1 MPLRISI
8 LPSDRFFATT
18 LQVLRRIERFPISAG
33 ENGSLDHQS
42 IKRMAEEPKNEAA
55 EDLALL
61 AAIARGDREAFSRFY
76 DRFSRPLYTLAM
88 AILHT
93 QTEAEDALQ
102 EIMTKVWHKAQAYNP
117 QAGKPL
123 SWVMTL
129 MRNHA
134 IDRLRSLKRAAEI
147 KQEALENE
155 VLRPGES
162 DTQKETERN
171 EVAQNIRAT
180 LATLPEDQR
189 KAIELAYFRGLTH
202 SEIAT
207 TLNQPIGT
215 IKARIRR
222 GMQRMRADLSELLSL
237 T

>member
-1 MPLRISI
+1 MPERISI
-8 LPSDRFFATT
+8 LPSIRFFATT
-18 LQVLRRIERFPISAG
+18 LQVLSQTEPIPPLNQG
-33 ENGSLDHQS
+33 FGSLDQS
-42 IKRMAEEPKNEAA
+42 SQPMVEEQQNEAEE
-55 EDLALL
+55 DIALL

-76 DRFSRPLYTLAM
+76 DRFSRPLYTLAL

-93 QTEAEDALQ
+93 QAEAEDALQ
-102 EIMTKVWHKAQAYNP
+102 EVMTKVWSKAQAYRP
-117 QAGKPL
+117 KAGKPL

-134 IDRLRSLKRAAEI
+134 IDRLRSLKRAQEI
-147 KQEALENE
+147 KEEALKND
-155 VLRPGES
+155 VLRPTES

-171 EVAQNIRAT
+171 DLAKNIRAT
-180 LATLPEDQR
+180 LAALPDDQR
-189 KAIELAYFRGLTH
+189 KALELAYFRGLTH

-222 GMQRMRADLSELLSL
+222 GMQRMRAALSELSSI